1 LKHQPRR
8 GEKGQYR
15 MGKVK
20 DKKGRKGMRKV
31 DNTEAGLRW
40 KTRIVKRIRT
50 EICRTIKCE
59 NLKKKRK
66 RT

>member
-31 DNTEAGLRW
+31 DNTEAV
-40 KTRIVKRIRT
+40 KMEDKIVKRIRA
-50 EICRTIKCE
+50 EICRTI
-59 NLKKKRK
+59 
-66 RT
+66 

>member
-1 LKHQPRR
+1 
-8 GEKGQYR
+8 

-31 DNTEAGLRW
+31 DNAEARLRW

-50 EICRTIKCE
+50 EICRNKMGE
-59 NLKKKRK
+59 LEEKEKKDILYM
-66 RT
+66 

>member
-1 LKHQPRR
+1 
-8 GEKGQYR
+8 

>member
-1 LKHQPRR
+1 LKHQTRR

-31 DNTEAGLRW
+31 DNTEAG
-40 KTRIVKRIRT
+40 KMEDKIVKRIRT

-59 NLKKKRK
+59 NLKKKKK